1 MIWAEVHGMSLAH
14 FFNSDTVLRFPNTL
28 ILAENHT
35 EKDAASGPVAVVQTC
50 SLTFQQEWHSVRTAL
65 MDLVGEF
72 PGAKQRFVDLFQ
84 KLQPTMTA
92 PEWAQ
97 CW

>member
-1 MIWAEVHGMSLAH
+1 MLLEG
-14 FFNSDTVLRFPNTL
+14 FFNSDTVLQFPNTM
-28 ILAENHT
+28 ILPENPGDNHV
-35 EKDAASGPVAVVQTC
+35 APGPVAVVQTC

-72 PGAKQRFVDLFQ
+72 PGAKQRFLDLFLE
-84 KLQPTMTA
+84 LQPTMTG

>member
-1 MIWAEVHGMSLAH
+1 MLLAD
-14 FFNSDTVLRFPNTL
+14 FFNSDTVLRFPNTM
-28 ILAENHT
+28 IVPENQ
-35 EKDAASGPVAVVQTC
+35 AAPGPAAVVQTC

-72 PGAKQRFVDLFQ
+72 PGAKQRFLDLFLD
-84 KLQPTMTA
+84 LQPTMTA

>member
-1 MIWAEVHGMSLAH
+1 MFLKYC
-14 FFNSDTVLRFPNTL
+14 FDSDTVVTLTNGMIFPGD
-28 ILAENHT
+28 EG
-35 EKDAASGPVAVVQTC
+35 AAAPAGVPAPAPVVQTC
-50 SLTFQQEWHSVRTAL
+50 SLTFQEEWHHVRTAL

-72 PGAKQRFVDLFQ
+72 TGAKQRFVQLF
-84 KLQPTMTA
+84 LELRPGMTA

>member
-1 MIWAEVHGMSLAH
+1 MWLAG
-14 FFNSDTVLRFPNTL
+14 FFNSDPVLRFPNTM
-28 ILAENHT
+28 ILPENRAE
-35 EKDAASGPVAVVQTC
+35 KPDAPGPVAVVQTC
-50 SLTFQQEWHSVRTAL
+50 SVTFQQEWHSVRTAL

-72 PGAKQRFVDLFQ
+72 PGAKQRFVDLFLE
-84 KLQPTMTA
+84 LQPTMTA

>member
-1 MIWAEVHGMSLAH
+1 MWLAD

-28 ILAENHT
+28 ILPENQAENQ
-35 EKDAASGPVAVVQTC
+35 AAPAPAAVVQTC

-72 PGAKQRFVDLFQ
+72 PGAKQRFVDLFLE
-84 KLQPTMTA
+84 LQPTMTA

>member
-1 MIWAEVHGMSLAH
+1 MLLDGFL
-14 FFNSDTVLRFPNTL
+14 NTDTVLHFPNTL
-28 ILAENHT
+28 ILPGHAGEN
-35 EKDAASGPVAVVQTC
+35 EAAPGPVAVVQTC

-72 PGAKQRFVDLFQ
+72 PGAKQRFLDLFLE
-84 KLQPTMTA
+84 LQPTMTA